1 MKPIKELRIAIT
13 NDHAGFELKN
23 ALIDFLQK
31 LSPLKLRDF
40 GCQSPE
46 SCDYPDVAHPM
57 AVAIEQ
63 GDFDYGISICG
74 TGNGISMAM
83 NKHQGIRAALCWNE
97 EITYLARLHNDA
109 NVLSLPARFLTEETA
124 LKMVSIFLT
133 TDFEG
138 GRHSRRIAK
147 IPINK

>member
-1 MKPIKELRIAIT
+1 MKSISELRIAIT

-23 ALIDFLQK
+23 KIVEQLKKQ
-31 LSPLKLRDF
+31 SPLKLQDF

-46 SCDYPDVAHPM
+46 SCDYPDFAHPM
-57 AVAIEQ
+57 AEAIEN

-74 TGNGISMAM
+74 TGNGISMVM
-83 NKHQGIRAALCWNE
+83 NKHQKIRAALCWNE

-109 NVLSLPARFLTEETA
+109 NVMSLPARFLSEETA
-124 LKMVSIFLT
+124 LKMVEIFFN

-138 GRHSRRIAK
+138 GRHVRRIEK
-147 IPINK
+147 IPVS